1 MSNKQALLVA
11 KMRQI
16 ELSKKKRPLQDSGA
30 VPSQWG
36 GMTSDSR
43 LLSMGHYEKSSDK
56 AKLDYVRE
64 QIRRTKAENETAKP
78 KLIITVHR

>member
-30 VPSQWG
+30 LPSQWG
-36 GMTSDSR
+36 SMTSDAR

-64 QIRRTKAENETAKP
+64 QVRKAKAENESAKP
-78 KLIITVHR
+78 KMIITVKR